1 VLASVS
7 VVTRVLALAFGAA
20 AIGGV
25 AALFGLAT
33 ALGLV

>member
-7 VVTRVLALAFGAA
+7 VVTRMRTLALVAG

-25 AALFGLAT
+25 AALYGVGVAAAAF
-33 ALGLV
+33 